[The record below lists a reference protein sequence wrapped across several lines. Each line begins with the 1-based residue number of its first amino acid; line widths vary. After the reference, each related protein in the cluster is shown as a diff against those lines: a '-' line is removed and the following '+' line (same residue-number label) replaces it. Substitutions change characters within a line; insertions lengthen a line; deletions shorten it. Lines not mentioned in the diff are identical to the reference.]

1 MQLTNQRL
9 RLAVDTAQMGA
20 INDVITGNSPMFW
33 NGVDLQFELA
43 FFRGAALA
51 DISNLASITIDIK
64 QSLDKTALPLMS
76 ATLSSGSFDS
86 DLLLADWQAGD
97 QADCHALITFT
108 HGQANLFLADDAD
121 PFWLVIS
128 ALTGDSPAHRVVL
141 GATPLTVQEGG
152 AYVPPPAFV
161 AQPNYYTAA
170 QSDARYL
177 LSIDLTTI
185 NTHLALLDTEMTAV
199 TTTANAALPKS
210 GGTMSGG
217 LTITGLT
224 GVLKAV
230 AGLLTGGATTSD
242 LTEGSNLYFTSARAD
257 ARITAQKGAS
267 SGLCPLDSGSL
278 IPTAYLPAL
287 AVSDVFVVNSQAA
300 MLALSS
306 AHQGDVAI
314 RTDLNETFILST
326 NNFGTLADWK
336 QMLSPTSAVTSVNS
350 ATGAVVLTT
359 ANISEV
365 TNLYYTTA
373 RAKADAIAALLTG
386 FAAGAGTITSGD
398 SVLSALQ
405 KCEFRTALMSGMLN
419 FTGTGHA
426 GLQLNNLTDV
436 QRAAL
441 SATAGMIIYN
451 TTTSQLQF

>member
-20 INDVITGNSPMFW
+20 INDAITGASPMFW

-64 QSLDKTALPLMS
+64 QSLDKTSLSLMS

-170 QSDARYL
+170 QSDARYQ
-177 LSIDLTTI
+177 LSIDLTPI
-185 NTHLALLDTEMTAV
+185 NTHLAFLDTAMTAV
-199 TTTANAALPKS
+199 TATANAALPKS

-242 LTEGSNLYFTSARAD
+242 LAEGSNLYFTNARAD
-257 ARITAQKGAS
+257 ARITAQKGAA

-287 AVSDVFVVNSQAA
+287 AVSDVFVVASQAA

-306 AHQGDVAI
+306 HQGDVAI
-314 RTDLNETFILST
+314 RTDINQTFILST
-326 NNFGTLADWK
+326 NSPGTLGDWK
-336 QMLSPTSAVTSVNS
+336 QMLS
-350 ATGAVVLTT
+350 
-359 ANISEV
+359 
-365 TNLYYTTA
+365 
-373 RAKADAIAALLTG
+373 
-386 FAAGAGTITSGD
+386 
-398 SVLSALQ
+398 
-405 KCEFRTALMSGMLN
+405 
-419 FTGTGHA
+419 
-426 GLQLNNLTDV
+426 
-436 QRAAL
+436 
-441 SATAGMIIYN
+441 
-451 TTTSQLQF
+451 